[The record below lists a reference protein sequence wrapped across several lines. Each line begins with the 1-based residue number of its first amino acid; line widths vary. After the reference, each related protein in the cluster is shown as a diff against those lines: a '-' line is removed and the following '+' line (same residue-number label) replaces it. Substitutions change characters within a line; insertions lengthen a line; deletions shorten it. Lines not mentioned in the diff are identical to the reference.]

1 MNGSAPS
8 GNAPSAGAPL
18 LSVQGLS
25 VEAGETLALVG
36 ESGAGKSTTGRLV
49 LRLIEPEAGSVQF
62 DGADVRAMSSR
73 TLRSA
78 RQRMQMIFQDPF
90 SSLDPRMPIGESVA
104 EPLRVHFAMP
114 RLERMR
120 KAVALLDRVGLGRH
134 TLDRYPGELSGGQ
147 LQRVAIARALTLEP
161 KLIVCDEPVAA
172 LDVSVI
178 SIAPVRR
185 PCLPARQGLF
195 EQTMR
200 LHHPRSPRCR
210 GTHQPG
216 CFERCL
222 TRPRCPAAKFPGR
235 NALRSNSRPRRN
247 AHQTRFRNRPLLL
260 QTQSI
265 HRSRLSTPSAEF
277 RR

>member
-172 LDVSVI
+172 LDVSVRAQVLNLMQELQEERALTYLFI
-178 SIAPVRR
+178 SHDLALVEVIADRVAVMRAGKIVEIGEARALYRQPQHEYTKELLSAIPVPLPPSARR
-185 PCLPARQGLF
+185 PGWA
-195 EQTMR
+195 EAMR
-200 LHHPRSPRCR
+200 
-210 GTHQPG
+210 
-216 CFERCL
+216 
-222 TRPRCPAAKFPGR
+222 AASEP
-235 NALRSNSRPRRN
+235 PD
-247 AHQTRFRNRPLLL
+247 
-260 QTQSI
+260 
-265 HRSRLSTPSAEF
+265 
-277 RR
+277 